1 MGSGPLYDCPA
12 GFSGRIHISS
22 DAAFILHNRQRSLS
36 FSQTS
41 SLFRLYHHGES
52 PVNDLSDHLGIT
64 MAAVSQ
70 LLFPL
75 EEAGLIQRSE
85 DPKDHR
91 AKQISSTEKAKLRV
105 HERISDRHAWLDDLA
120 ALLTNQEKE
129 EILPGLLF
137 LINRLANYKEALA
150 LTKTRS
156 LKPPRQPMSS
166 KGTTILSLNKK
177 QKSRAE

>member
-1 MGSGPLYDCPA
+1 
-12 GFSGRIHISS
+12 
-22 DAAFILHNRQRSLS
+22 
-36 FSQTS
+36 
-41 SLFRLYHHGES
+41 
-52 PVNDLSDHLGIT
+52 

-70 LLFPL
+70 LLVPL

-105 HERISDRHAWLDDLA
+105 HERISDRHSWLDDLA